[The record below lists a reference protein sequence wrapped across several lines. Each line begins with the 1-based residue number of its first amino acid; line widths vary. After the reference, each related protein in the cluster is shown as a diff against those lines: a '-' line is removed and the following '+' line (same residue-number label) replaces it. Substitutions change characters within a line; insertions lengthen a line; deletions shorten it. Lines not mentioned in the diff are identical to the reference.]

1 MIHPHTPTL
10 DMPLALAPAPAF
22 TNRPTARPPPRS
34 VRARAASWDALSGY
48 TKSRMRAAKSDDDWK
63 AIEADLPGARFAFED
78 AATREQN
85 FARAN
90 RGARIR
96 ARDPLDALCAENPSA
111 NECRAFD

>member
-1 MIHPHTPTL
+1 
-10 DMPLALAPAPAF
+10 MPLILAPAPAF
-22 TNRPTARPPPRS
+22 TNRPTARAPARS

-48 TKSRMRAAKSDDDWK
+48 TKRRMRAAKSDDDWK

-78 AATREQN
+78 AATREIF
-85 FARAN
+85 FAR

>member
-10 DMPLALAPAPAF
+10 DMPLILAPAPAF
-22 TNRPTARPPPRS
+22 TNRPTARAPARS

-48 TKSRMRAAKSDDDWK
+48 TKRRMRAAKSDDDWK
-63 AIEADLPGARFAFED
+63 AIEADLPGAREIF
-78 AATREQN
+78 
-85 FARAN
+85 FARRGVFEGEARAD